1 MARPDYGVI
10 TSIGREHLEFFR
22 DLDGVVQ
29 EEGILAELLPAGGR
43 LFINAD
49 TAMAEAICSRTSARV
64 VRVGSAETCDWRVY
78 GIRVTRSGTRF
89 RLASP
94 RAELTGEYKIPLLGR
109 HQAVNA
115 ALAVAVA
122 AEQGLS
128 REAIDAGL
136 LACEPARMRLQ
147 VWEYRGVTVLDD
159 AYNANADSMS
169 AALETLRELP
179 CKGRRVAV
187 LGNMAELGAESE
199 AAHEEV
205 GRKAA
210 ECGVEQ
216 LFAIGSMAQ
225 VFARGARSA
234 GLNRVMEF
242 PDATAA
248 AVAVK
253 SFLRDGDLLLLKA
266 SRASRLERLTELLRQ
281 NGGKK

>member
-1 MARPDYGVI
+1 
-10 TSIGREHLEFFR
+10 
-22 DLDGVVQ
+22 
-29 EEGILAELLPAGGR
+29 
-43 LFINAD
+43 
-49 TAMAEAICSRTSARV
+49 V
-64 VRVGSAETCDWRVY
+64 VRVGSAADADWRVY

-89 RLASP
+89 RLAAP
-94 RAELTGEYKIPLLGR
+94 RPGFSAEYKVSLLGR
-109 HQAVNA
+109 HQAINA

-122 AEQGLS
+122 AELGLS
-128 REAIDAGL
+128 REQLEAGL
-136 LACEPARMRLQ
+136 LSCQPARMRLQ
-147 VWEYRGVTVLDD
+147 VWEFRGVTVLDD
-159 AYNANADSMS
+159 AYNANADSMT

-179 CKGRRVAV
+179 CKGRRIAV
-187 LGNMAELGAESE
+187 LGNMAELGAQSE

-242 PDATAA
+242 PDAAAA

-253 SFLRDGDLLLLKA
+253 SFLREGDLLLLKA
-266 SRASRLERLTELLRQ
+266 SRSSRLERLSELLRQ
-281 NGGKK
+281 NGGKN

>member
-22 DLDGVVQ
+22 DLAGVVR

-89 RLASP
+89 RLAGP

-109 HQAVNA
+109 H
-115 ALAVAVA
+115 LAVAVA

-147 VWEYRGVTVLDD
+147 IWEYRGVTVLDD

-187 LGNMAELGAESE
+187 LGDMAELGAESE

-266 SRASRLERLTELLRQ
+266 SRSSRLERLSELLPQ
-281 NGGKK
+281 NGGKN